1 MTASPAPP
9 AQRPTCRCG
18 HDRYHHHV
26 RPDLKHGVW
35 AWLAFFNG
43 ISATPKEI
51 AFRCSRC
58 GETFETT
65 RDARV
70 LRAFRRYPDISVDRP

>member
-1 MTASPAPP
+1 MTTPSTPA
-9 AQRPTCRCG
+9 RPTCACG
-18 HDRYHHHV
+18 HDRYHHAV
-26 RPDLKHGVW
+26 RPDFKHGIW

-65 RDARV
+65 RDPHV
-70 LRAFRRYPDISVDRP
+70 LRAFRRYPDVSVDRP

>member
-1 MTASPAPP
+1 MSPPQTSAP
-9 AQRPTCRCG
+9 ARPTCRCG
-18 HDRYHHHV
+18 HDRYHHHA
-26 RPDLKHGVW
+26 RADLKHGVW

-51 AFRCSRC
+51 TFRCSRC

-65 RDARV
+65 REPAV